1 MKKKVLLYL
10 LGPHKIRDNKNSCW
24 CGWGILSPPGFQFPD
39 KELVASLKDLEESCI
54 NSPFLVYYIKK
65 YKLIYGKFR
74 TSISFK
80 N

>member
-1 MKKKVLLYL
+1 MTLLFSCFFSKVS
-10 LGPHKIRDNKNSCW
+10 GAD
-24 CGWGILSPPGFQFPD
+24 GILSPPGFQFPV
-39 KELVASLKDLEESCI
+39 KELVASLKDLKESCT

-65 YKLIYGKFR
+65 YKLIYGKFG